1 MGRRPVRTRLLGLIF
16 CLACLPTA
24 TTQEAHARPK
34 ILLLY
39 SLNVEKDHV
48 LFALDALRFFSDLAR
63 KDGLDVEA
71 TTNAEELN
79 DANLK
84 QYKLLVWL
92 NDFPHNAAERDSF
105 ERYMTTGGAWLGF
118 HVAAYNDKTTKWP
131 WFVDFIGGGVFD
143 ANNWPPLPAKVIV
156 DDPDSPVTQGL
167 PRSFLAP
174 TNEWYRWKP
183 SPRADSHIHVLLTLD
198 PENYPLGIKGL
209 LTWGDIPIVWANTQ
223 YRMLYMNMG
232 HGDKIFTSPVQNR
245 LIENATHWLLRP

>member
-1 MGRRPVRTRLLGLIF
+1 VKARLLSLF
-16 CLACLPTA
+16 LCLAALHA
-24 TTQEAHARPK
+24 AVAQEAKAPRPK
-34 ILLLY
+34 ILILY
-39 SLNVEKDHV
+39 SLNVENDHV
-48 LFALDALRFFSDLAR
+48 LFALDALRFFSELGR
-63 KDGLDVEA
+63 KDSLDVEA

-92 NDFPHNAAERDSF
+92 NDFPHDQAERDSF
-105 ERYMTTGGAWLGF
+105 ERYMTNGGAWLGF

-131 WFVDFIGGGVFD
+131 WFLSFLGGGVFD
-143 ANNWPPLPAKVIV
+143 ANSWPPLPAKVIV
-156 DDPDSPVTQGL
+156 DDPASPVTQGL
-167 PRSFLAP
+167 PRTFVSP

-209 LTWGDIPIVWANTQ
+209 LISGDIPVVWTNTQ
-223 YRMLYMNMG
+223 YKMLYMNMG
-232 HGDKIFTSPVQNR
+232 HGDKIFTSPVQNT